1 MGRAD
6 EVDLGISPQGRVAE
20 AAFFAALR
28 GSQQEDEDMPKII
41 VSWQIVPTVLGE
53 LLNTS
58 DGGKNEKKAA

>member
-1 MGRAD
+1 
-6 EVDLGISPQGRVAE
+6 
-20 AAFFAALR
+20 
-28 GSQQEDEDMPKII
+28 MPKII